1 MRVKHLNREQSKIG
15 ESGRPINITF
25 TGPLILSGD
34 PLENTDAATKRY
46 VDTVFLSLDASNLKS
61 GILPVGRLPAFNGD
75 VTNVAGSNVFTLN
88 PSGVNAGT
96 YAKVTVDSKGRVI
109 GHSPLVASDIPSLD
123 WGKITKNKPTTLEGY
138 GITDG
143 INLSGDSVVGTVRS
157 TATPVNSR
165 HAVTRKYIEDT
176 VFGEGSL
183 IPAGIVVKYATNIT
197 PNGFLRCNGATVSK
211 TTYAELYNAIG
222 DRFGYLS
229 VIGSGQPWRQQYAFN
244 ILQSTDITG
253 WSSGTDLPATLSRSQ
268 AIVTKNRVYTLGG
281 YTGSN
286 PTNVVYTAPIRE
298 DGTLGAWTTGTSLPA
313 TLENSQAIVT
323 KNRVYLLGGS
333 GTSAVYTAP
342 INTDGT
348 LGTWTTGTSLPRVLS
363 SSQAIVTKNRVYML
377 GGSGTSAVYTAPINK
392 DGTLGAWTTG
402 TSLPRPLSHSQAIVT
417 KNRVYLLGRNTSNNN
432 VATVYTAPINEDGT
446 LGAWTTGT
454 SLPATLEN
462 SQAIVTKG
470 KIYLL
475 GGRSGTTNTNTVR
488 VANFTGGLND
498 YSDYYSGKQEVEYQV
513 NTTYTTSGEYEI
525 PEGAFDITIEG
536 KGSDGQSAS
545 SAYYYITSWT
555 KVVDPGGYCSGTATG
570 TPDPGAPPAPQVV
583 YSVPGNRNAH
593 TVRTSQSCDVDKLWM
608 EPRSYRPNYTYYPAR
623 SASNGSPTTLVVDG
637 QTEVFAGGVAGAAV
651 PRTIQ
656 LPNGPKQLTATIP
669 SGGSVKVSYSLVV
682 SVGDEN
688 VDFFRLPDFTSKDTL
703 EERHYIK
710 Y

>member
-323 KNRVYLLGGS
+323 K
-333 GTSAVYTAP
+333 
-342 INTDGT
+342 
-348 LGTWTTGTSLPRVLS
+348 
-363 SSQAIVTKNRVYML
+363 
-377 GGSGTSAVYTAPINK
+377 
-392 DGTLGAWTTG
+392 
-402 TSLPRPLSHSQAIVT
+402 
-417 KNRVYLLGRNTSNNN
+417 
-432 VATVYTAPINEDGT
+432 
-446 LGAWTTGT
+446 
-454 SLPATLEN
+454 
-462 SQAIVTKG
+462 G